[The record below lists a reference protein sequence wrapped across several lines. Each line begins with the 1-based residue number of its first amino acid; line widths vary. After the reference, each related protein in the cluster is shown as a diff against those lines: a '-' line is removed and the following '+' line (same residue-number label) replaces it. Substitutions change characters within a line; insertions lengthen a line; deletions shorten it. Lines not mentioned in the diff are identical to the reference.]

1 MVNFDGQAE
10 SLASQYA
17 ALDHIVDP
25 YDLENYQ
32 TVEQTDWGVCD
43 WDWKIMVDNFME
55 CYHHMGP
62 HRGSLEDRFPAA
74 LSYTGEVGDYFTTM
88 WSQQKQRLSR
98 RSPVPHPRRRHP
110 DRPSTATSR

>member
-1 MVNFDGQAE
+1 VVVRPGRTSGRGARDEEVTGFSRNDYPLRKFRHDVWKGFVFVNFDGHAE
-10 SLASQYA
+10 PLATQMA
-17 ALDHIVDP
+17 GLDRLVDP

-62 HRGSLEDRFPAA
+62 TASRWNRS
-74 LSYTGEVGDYFTTM
+74 
-88 WSQQKQRLSR
+88 SR
-98 RSPVPHPRRRHP
+98 RP
-110 DRPSTATSR
+110 